1 LKREILING
10 SQRETRV
17 AILEDDRLVELLV
30 DRPDHRRT
38 VGDIYLGRVEA
49 VLPGI
54 QAAFVDIGQEKSA
67 FLHASDLLEPD
78 EDEEPEEEAE
88 DETEADPPE
97 APAGTAAGDD
107 AGTEDASAD
116 RRTNWRAGRDR
127 RRRGRGRGAA
137 TEAGGGNGGNGETR
151 QREISSRRAV
161 PNIQD
166 ILKKGQTLPVQ
177 VTKEPIGTKGCR
189 VTAQISLPG
198 RFLVYMPYASKVGV
212 SRKIESRE
220 QRAKLREMV
229 SQLLPK
235 DAGGVIVRTV
245 AEGVTEEHF
254 RREIDSLLALWRK
267 INRKKTFV
275 RRAPALLQRETSL
288 TRGII
293 RDLFSSKVDA
303 LHVDSK
309 ELYNEIEQYL
319 NQIDPELMARVQYYT
334 EPTPLFDKFDIEAEI
349 RDLFKARVEL
359 PTGGS
364 LVIQPTEALVSID
377 VNTGRYTGKK
387 DPEKTILRTNLEA
400 AREIARQIRL
410 RDIGGII
417 VCDFIDMETRT
428 NRDKVLQE
436 LRTHLGRD
444 RARTKAL
451 AVSELGLVEMTRQRV
466 RPSLWHSM
474 TTDCPTCGGSGR
486 VFTPEVVSRRLERAL
501 KRAGHEHRE
510 RQLTVRL
517 HPEVALY
524 LLEEE
529 PKLLQ
534 TLSKLTG
541 LDLEL
546 RDDPMMRLDEFR
558 LMSRPAGRDVTD
570 IYAVA

>member
-30 DRPDHRRT
+30 DRPDHRRS

-78 EDEEPEEEAE
+78 EDEEPDDEEP
-88 DETEADPPE
+88 DDPPE
-97 APAGTAAGDD
+97 VGQPAATESAVEEPGAEEAGQERK
-107 AGTEDASAD
+107 GG
-116 RRTNWRAGRDR
+116 WRSRDR
-127 RRRGRGRGAA
+127 RRRRGNGGAAA
-137 TEAGGGNGGNGETR
+137 TERPAGEGR
-151 QREISSRRAV
+151 QREISPRRAL

-166 ILKKGQTLPVQ
+166 ILKKGQNLPVQ
-177 VTKEPIGTKGCR
+177 VTKEPIGSKGCR

-229 SQLLPK
+229 SKLLPK
-235 DAGGVIVRTV
+235 DTGGVIVRTV

-254 RREIDSLLALWRK
+254 RREIESLMALWKK
-267 INRKKTFV
+267 INRKKSFV

-293 RDLFSSKVDA
+293 RDLFSAKVDA
-303 LHVDSK
+303 LHVDMK

-319 NQIDPELMARVQYYT
+319 QQIDPDLMSRVHLYT
-334 EPTPLFDKFDIEAEI
+334 DATPLFDKFDIESEI

-364 LVIQPTEALVSID
+364 LVIQPTEALISID

-417 VCDFIDMETRT
+417 VCDFIDMETRS
-428 NRDKVLQE
+428 NREKVLQE

-474 TTDCPTCGGSGR
+474 TTDCPTCAGTGR

-501 KRAGHEHRE
+501 RRAGHERRE

-529 PKLLQ
+529 PRLLQ
-534 TLSKLTG
+534 SLTKMTG
-541 LDLEL
+541 VDIEL

-570 IYAVA
+570 LYAVA